1 MNYAN
6 EIHYNFRTPEV
17 LDGWLACAKVVT
29 TILKEAGLID
39 NIYINVEK
47 TIVKL
52 KEQGW
57 YESKTGGIGSI
68 VVWDKTPTYS
78 HLHIGIVVAENK
90 AVNNSSYEKKPI
102 ISNVDERPVLMY
114 LTMNKEKQSI
124 KVTSSSTLV
133 ASLSPMPPI
142 QNKKYIGVWGISRY
156 YSPIKGQKRYYNRTY
171 ARDKAMNCGPG
182 NCLDT
187 ASGYQLSDKDEF
199 KIVACPKT
207 FKFGTKFEIQ
217 DVGIVVCED
226 RGGAIKGKRLDLWA
240 GIGDQGITNIHTR
253 TETSGKKK
261 VWQLL

>member
-1 MNYAN
+1 MELLPLLLLLYILYFQDISALLLLLYTQQVFQDFVTQNTA
-6 EIHYNFRTPEV
+6 FFQ
-17 LDGWLACAKVVT
+17 KVQ
-29 TILKEAGLID
+29 LF
-39 NIYINVEK
+39 
-47 TIVKL
+47 
-52 KEQGW
+52 Q
-57 YESKTGGIGSI
+57 
-68 VVWDKTPTYS
+68 
-78 HLHIGIVVAENK
+78 
-90 AVNNSSYEKKPI
+90 
-102 ISNVDERPVLMY
+102 
-114 LTMNKEKQSI
+114 
-124 KVTSSSTLV
+124 
-133 ASLSPMPPI
+133 
-142 QNKKYIGVWGISRY
+142 
-156 YSPIKGQKRYYNRTY
+156 TY

-253 TETSGKKK
+253 TETSGKKR